1 MFTAMSDMQIF
12 NYGEYPVR
20 TVLQDGEPWWV
31 LTDVCR
37 VLGLTTPARVA
48 ERLDEDEKGVSLTHT
63 PGGPQNMTIINE
75 SGLYHIILRSDKPEA
90 KPFRRWVTH
99 EVLPAIRRDGAY
111 SITAQPPCPLK
122 PSSAGDVAQ
131 LLRVLRTTM
140 RDNYQTSEAISQ
152 TMELI
157 CSQFGISLPD
167 SFVRKLPPYIDGG
180 FTDWR
185 PSED

>member
-1 MFTAMSDMQIF
+1 MHDMQIF

-20 TVLQDGEPWWV
+20 TVLQEDEPWWV
-31 LTDVCR
+31 LADVCR
-37 VLGLTTPARVA
+37 VLELTNSRMTAKQ
-48 ERLDEDEKGVSLTHT
+48 LDDDEKGVSQIYTS
-63 PGGPQNMTIINE
+63 GGPQNMTIISE
-75 SGLYHIILRSDKPEA
+75 SGLYSVILRSDKPEA